1 MKGMSEPQIT
11 TENAQEPGAPAGPE
25 RFGIT
30 AGAARR
36 VAALK
41 AAEGNEALMLR
52 ITVSGG
58 GCAGFQYGFDFD
70 AERAEDDLVFERDGI
85 KVVIDET
92 SLELLAGGVV
102 DFKEDLLGSYFAIEN
117 PNATSSCGCGT
128 SFSIG

>member
-1 MKGMSEPQIT
+1 MKGMTEQQT
-11 TENAQEPGAPAGPE
+11 TTQEAQNPGDSV

-30 AGAARR
+30 ASAAKR

-41 AAEGNEALMLR
+41 AAEGNSDLMLR

-70 AERAEDDLVFERDGI
+70 AETHDDDQVFERDGI
-85 KVVIDET
+85 KVVIDEM

-102 DFKEDLLGSYFAIEN
+102 DFKEDLLGSYFSIEN

-128 SFSIG
+128 SFSIS

>member
-1 MKGMSEPQIT
+1 MKGMSEQQINA
-11 TENAQEPGAPAGPE
+11 EKAQESGKTAEFE

-30 AGAARR
+30 ASAARR

-70 AERAEDDLVFERDGI
+70 AEQAEDDLVFERDGI

>member
-1 MKGMSEPQIT
+1 MKGMSELQTSAP
-11 TENAQEPGAPAGPE
+11 EAQNPGDSP

-30 AGAARR
+30 ASAARR
-36 VAALK
+36 VVALK
-41 AAEGNEALMLR
+41 AAEGNDALMLR

-70 AERAEDDLVFERDGI
+70 AETGEDDQVFERDGI
-85 KVVIDET
+85 KVVIDEM

-102 DFKEDLLGSYFAIEN
+102 DYKEDLLGSYFSIEN

>member
-1 MKGMSEPQIT
+1 MTEQQISPSE
-11 TENAQEPGAPAGPE
+11 AQETVDSA
-25 RFGIT
+25 RFAVT
-30 AGAARR
+30 EGAARR
-36 VAALK
+36 VAALR
-41 AAEGNEALMLR
+41 AAEGNDALMLR

-70 AERAEDDLVFERDGI
+70 TEQATDDHIFERDGI

-92 SLELLAGGVV
+92 SLDLLAGGVV
-102 DFKEDLLGSYFAIEN
+102 DYKEDLLGSYFVIEN

>member
-1 MKGMSEPQIT
+1 MKGMTEQQIT
-11 TENAQEPGAPAGPE
+11 TPEPQNPGDSA

-30 AGAARR
+30 ASAAKR

-41 AAEGNEALMLR
+41 AAEGNDALMLR

-70 AERAEDDLVFERDGI
+70 AESREDDHIFERDGI
-85 KVVIDET
+85 KVVIDEM
-92 SLELLAGGVV
+92 SLDLLAGGVV
-102 DFKEDLLGSYFAIEN
+102 DFKEDLLGSYFSIEN

>member
-1 MKGMSEPQIT
+1 MKGMTEIQIT
-11 TENAQEPGAPAGPE
+11 PQNTPDSAESA

-30 AGAARR
+30 ASAARR

-41 AAEGNEALMLR
+41 AAEGNDALMLR

-70 AERAEDDLVFERDGI
+70 AETHDDDHVFERDGI
-85 KVVIDET
+85 KVVIDEM
-92 SLELLAGGVV
+92 SLELLSGGVV
-102 DFKEDLLGSYFAIEN
+102 DFKEDLLGSYFSIEN

>member
-1 MKGMSEPQIT
+1 MKDM
-11 TENAQEPGAPAGPE
+11 TEQASSTLGAPETPE
-25 RFGIT
+25 SARFGIT
-30 AGAARR
+30 ASAAKR
-36 VAALK
+36 VAVLA

-70 AERAEDDLVFERDGI
+70 AEAAADDHVFERDGI

-92 SLELLAGGVV
+92 SLELLAGGAV
-102 DFKEDLLGSYFAIEN
+102 DFKEDLLGSYFTIEN

>member
-1 MKGMSEPQIT
+1 MPDTLTATDDK
-11 TENAQEPGAPAGPE
+11 A
-25 RFGIT
+25 FGIT
-30 AGAARR
+30 ANAARR
-36 VAALK
+36 IAELK
-41 AAEGNEALMLR
+41 AAEGRNGLMLR

-70 AERAEDDLVFERDGI
+70 ETVTAEDRVFERDGV
-85 KVVIDET
+85 KVVIDGV

-102 DFKEDLLGSYFAIEN
+102 DYKEDLLGSYFAIEN

>member
-1 MKGMSEPQIT
+1 MKSMTEQQIT
-11 TENAQEPGAPAGPE
+11 VPEAQNPGDSA

-30 AGAARR
+30 ASAAKR

-41 AAEGNEALMLR
+41 AAEGNAALMLR

-70 AERAEDDLVFERDGI
+70 AATGEDDHIFERDGI
-85 KVVIDET
+85 KVVIDEM

-102 DFKEDLLGSYFAIEN
+102 DFKEDLLGSYFSIEN

>member
-1 MKGMSEPQIT
+1 MKGMTEQQIT
-11 TENAQEPGAPAGPE
+11 TPEPQNPGDSA

-30 AGAARR
+30 ASAAKR

-41 AAEGNEALMLR
+41 AAEGNDALMLR

-70 AERAEDDLVFERDGI
+70 AESREDDHIFERDGI
-85 KVVIDET
+85 KVVIDEM

-102 DFKEDLLGSYFAIEN
+102 DFKEDLLGSYFSIEN

>member
-1 MKGMSEPQIT
+1 MTEQQIST
-11 TENAQEPGAPAGPE
+11 LEAQKMVDSA
-25 RFGIT
+25 RFAVT
-30 AGAARR
+30 ASAARR

-41 AAEGNEALMLR
+41 AAEGNDDLMLR

-70 AERAEDDLVFERDGI
+70 TEQAADDHIFERDGI

-92 SLELLAGGVV
+92 SLDLLAGGVV